1 VTVANPF
8 GVEIDRRSLSEQAYD
23 AIREA
28 ILSLRLEPGRAVYE
42 TELATML
49 NMSRTPVREAVRTL
63 LVEELIEVLPQRG
76 MKVAL
81 ISEKKVEEARFV
93 RESLEVSALR
103 AVIARWHTNAEWRT
117 RLMVEVKAVLAAQR
131 RAAEAGDVLGFL
143 EEDESFH
150 RLLMAGAENRTLVS
164 IVSQMRAHLNRVRT
178 LSLRELKNID
188 SLIQEHEQLVSVL
201 QAGDEQRAVDILTR
215 HLRRLKQ
222 DVPVVRSQY
231 PEYFRD

>member
-1 VTVANPF
+1 MANPF
-8 GVEIDRRSLSEQAYD
+8 GMETDRRSLSEQAYE

-42 TELATML
+42 NELATML

-103 AVIARWHTNAEWRT
+103 AAIARWHTNADWGM
-117 RLMVEVKAVLAAQR
+117 RLRDEVQAALHAQR
-131 RAAEAGDVLGFL
+131 KSAQTGDVLGFL
-143 EEDESFH
+143 EADERFH
-150 RLLMAGAENRTLVS
+150 RLLMAAADNRTLVS
-164 IVSQMRAHLNRVRT
+164 IVAQMRAHLNRVRT
-178 LSLRELKNID
+178 LSLQELKNVQT
-188 SLIQEHEQLVSVL
+188 LIEEHEQLVSVL
-201 QAGDEQRAVDILTR
+201 AAGDEERAVSLLTR
-215 HLRRLKQ
+215 HLRRLQQ
-222 DVPVVRSQY
+222 DVAVVRSQY
-231 PEYFRD
+231 PLYFRD